1 MTARYRRPRP
11 AELGRRGADENKVL
25 RRKMP
30 QVRNRASAALL
41 LLPVLSL
48 CLTGCV
54 RIGAPSGNSDASAQV
69 QAAQLKIEDQAWA
82 LRSIFFRPDFGPEW
96 REIRDA
102 QSKPTVG
109 LPFLECLAAV
119 QGSEIDPKLITANAG
134 SPRFTRPNGAFA
146 ASNALVTTSPD
157 EAAALYQVTTN
168 PAFTDCIAKNT
179 VDFRANVPA
188 STADVQA
195 LPTNVTAGDSTG
207 TRLALQYPAQSGG
220 NESFVADFMVVKVDR
235 ALLAL
240 WFANPNTPTVQAD
253 EDAVVKALVA
263 RLTTLPDKN
272 NLGATVTSAATT
284 TPPTTAFSIIGGS

>member
-1 MTARYRRPRP
+1 
-11 AELGRRGADENKVL
+11 
-25 RRKMP
+25 MP

-41 LLPVLSL
+41 LLPVLCL
-48 CLTGCV
+48 LLTGCV
-54 RIGAPSGNSDASAQV
+54 RIGAPSSNDDATAQV
-69 QAAQLKIEDQAWA
+69 EAAQLKIEDQAWA
-82 LRSIFFRPDFGPEW
+82 LRSIFFRPDFGQEW

-102 QSKPTVG
+102 EGKPTVG
-109 LPFLECLAAV
+109 LPFLDCLAAV
-119 QGSEIDPKLITANAG
+119 KGSAIDPKVITANAG

-168 PAFTDCIAKNT
+168 PAFADCIAKNT
-179 VDFRANVPA
+179 VDFRANPPA
-188 STADVQA
+188 STGDIQA

-207 TRLALQYPAQSGG
+207 ARVSIAYPSQGG
-220 NESFVADFMVVKVDR
+220 DNESFIADFMVVKVDR

-253 EDAVVKALVA
+253 EDAVVKALVG

-272 NLGATVTSAATT
+272 NLGANTTGAATT
-284 TPPTTAFSIIGGS
+284 APPTTAPSITGGS